1 MSYSH
6 IFFRKIAILSAGT
19 AFCSLSLI
27 GPEALAEVSES
38 PQTSGPTSSSQSGGD
53 SEMNLPSIKVTGKL
67 SPVIVPQASSSLSRQ
82 EMLRIQP
89 TEPYGILRD
98 LPGVFFQNDGTPA
111 LSVSMRGMQDFG
123 RVNVMIDGA
132 RQNFQESGHGA
143 NGSVYVD
150 PALLA
155 GLDVERGAVS
165 TADGGGA
172 IGGKMNLHTLDVD
185 DIVEAGK
192 HYGALVRGVGGTN
205 NYDGSGVIGFGD
217 RINDLI
223 GIAAAFSMRSSGDY
237 DDGNGDRVAHTFQR
251 LQSGLFKIDLV
262 PGEDQKLTLGTV
274 IYHNQFGVGAEGI
287 ATADEVQNNTGTID
301 YRYNPIDNK
310 LISLHA
316 KGYVVSTDMSNYTPS
331 FQAVTLADADLTHYG
346 LTTLGFEI
354 DNTSRFKGGPL
365 DMSLTYGGEYYHDQV
380 HTKSSTDHIGATPG
394 GGREVGGAFTELT
407 MGWKIFQLT
416 GAVRYDRFHL
426 SGKGNNEFPGISD
439 MPVGNFRVNRSTD
452 AVSPKV
458 TFAVTPVKGLQFYS
472 NYGLGFRPPAT
483 TETLYSGSHPG
494 LGFVKFVPN
503 PYLQPERTYGWEVG
517 SKLDF
522 RDFLFKEDHIE
533 MDVDYYDT
541 RIKNYVGQT
550 LIQGRPSPGAF
561 PPIPNLGYLFQ
572 NIAGNSYTRGFEG
585 QLKYDSSLI
594 FGSLSYT
601 NTTTQL
607 AEHDYTGY
615 GQIVTTPPRNVMAS
629 TIGVHLLG
637 KRLELGGRVRAATGT
652 TGQPDRNGGTERGG
666 YVVFDLFGSYQI
678 TKRLQVF
685 TSADNVTNRH
695 YYNSSLSTI
704 PNQGLTVMSGIN
716 LAFSE

>member
-1 MSYSH
+1 M
-6 IFFRKIAILSAGT
+6 T
-19 AFCSLSLI
+19 ALSLWFLYFPD
-27 GPEALAEVSES
+27 GPALAETPGNALS
-38 PQTSGPTSSSQSGGD
+38 PSSSEVSSDGD
-53 SEMNLPSIKVTGKL
+53 SVLKLPSIKVRGDLGTV
-67 SPVIVPQASSSLSRQ
+67 SVPQASSSLTRE

-89 TEPYGILRD
+89 NEPYAILRD

-111 LSVSMRGMQDFG
+111 LSVSIRGMQDFG

-155 GLDVERGAVS
+155 GLDVTRGTVS

-192 HYGALVRGVGGTN
+192 HYGAIVRGVGGTN
-205 NYDGSGVIGFGD
+205 NYDGSGMVGFGN

-223 GIAAAFSMRSSGDY
+223 AVAAAFSARGSGDY
-237 DDGNGDRVAHTFQR
+237 ADGNGDRVANTFQH
-251 LQSGLFKIDLV
+251 LQSGLFKIDLK
-262 PGEDQKLTLGTV
+262 PGPDQKLTLGTV
-274 IYHNQFGVGAEGI
+274 IYHNRFGVGTDSV
-287 ATADEVQNNTGTID
+287 ATSDEVQNNTGTID
-301 YRYNPIDNK
+301 YRYTPGDSK

-316 KGYVVSTDMSNYTPS
+316 KGYVVSTNMSNHTPS
-331 FQAVTLADADLTHYG
+331 FQAVTLADADLTRYG
-346 LTTLGFEI
+346 LTTLGFEA

-365 DMSLTYGGEYYHDQV
+365 DMSLTYGGEYYHDHV
-380 HTKSSTDHIGATPG
+380 HTTSSTGHVGATPS
-394 GGREVGGAFTELT
+394 GGREVGSAFTELT
-407 MGWKIFQLT
+407 MGWSILQLT
-416 GAVRYDRFHL
+416 GAMRYDRFHL
-426 SGKGNNEFPGISD
+426 SGGGYNEFPGLAS
-439 MPVGNFRVNRSTD
+439 MPVGNFHVNRSTD

-458 TFAVTPVKGLQFYS
+458 TFAVTPVKGLQFYA
-472 NYGLGFRPPAT
+472 NYGLGFRPPAI
-483 TETLYSGSHPG
+483 TETLYAGSHPG

-503 PYLQPERTYGWEVG
+503 PFLDPERTYGWEVG
-517 SKLDF
+517 SKMNFHEVLSREDSVQLDA
-522 RDFLFKEDHIE
+522 
-533 MDVDYYDT
+533 DYYDT

-550 LIQGRPSPGAF
+550 VIKGPPSPGSF
-561 PPIPNLGYLFQ
+561 PPIPNSGYLFQ

-585 QLKYDSSLI
+585 QIKYDSSLF

-601 NTTTQL
+601 NTTTEL
-607 AEHDYTGY
+607 ANRDYTGY

-629 TIGVHLLG
+629 TIGIYLLD
-637 KRLELGGRVRAATGT
+637 KRLILGGRVRAATGT
-652 TGQPDRNGGTERGG
+652 TGQPTRTGATERGG

-678 TKRLQVF
+678 TKRLQLF

-704 PNQGLTVMSGIN
+704 PNQGLTVMSGLT